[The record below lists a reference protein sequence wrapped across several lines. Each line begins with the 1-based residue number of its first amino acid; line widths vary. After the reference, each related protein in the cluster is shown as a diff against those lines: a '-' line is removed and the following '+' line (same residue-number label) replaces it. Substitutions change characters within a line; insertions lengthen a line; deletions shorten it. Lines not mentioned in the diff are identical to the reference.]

1 MKKTRFLSAVVALS
15 LLLGAILT
23 GCAATPTASAAASD
37 AAATSAAAEATVSA
51 AASAA
56 AASGDTIKI
65 GAIMP
70 MTGDVSVYGTSTSN
84 AIKIAIDEINKA
96 GGINGRQLE
105 LKLEDDQNT
114 PDVSINAFNKLV
126 SQDKVDVI
134 IGSVASKCTLAIA
147 PLAQQAGIP
156 LITTAST
163 NEQVTEAGDY
173 VFRTCFIDPF
183 QGTVNAKF
191 ALENLKLTTAAILYD
206 NGNDYSK
213 GLATNFKAAFTAGGG
228 TITNEEAYSLA
239 DQDFSAIIAK
249 VKDKNPQILFIP
261 DYYGKDALIAKQVR
275 DAGLKD
281 IVLLGGDGWDGIV
294 TPDADLSPSGAYF
307 SNHYDSGADDP
318 DVKAFVEKYKAA
330 YNDTP
335 NALAALGYDAMM
347 IVANAMKTA
356 GSTDK
361 AAVRDAIAK
370 TDGKF
375 VTGNIKYDDK
385 RNPVK
390 SAVIISV
397 YTDDSGKLA
406 QKYYAT
412 INP

>member
-1 MKKTRFLSAVVALS
+1 MKKTKFLSAVVALT
-15 LLLGAILT
+15 LLVGAILT
-23 GCAATPTASAAASD
+23 GCQTTAPAASD
-37 AAATSAAAEATVSA
+37 AAATAAAETVSA

-56 AASGDTIKI
+56 AGASGTIKI

-84 AIKIAIDEINKA
+84 AIKLAIDEVNAA
-96 GGINGRQLE
+96 GGVNGQQLE
-105 LKLEDDQNT
+105 LVLEDDQNT
-114 PDVSINAFNKLV
+114 PDVSINCFNKLV

-163 NEQVTEAGDY
+163 NADVTKAGDFIY
-173 VFRTCFIDPF
+173 RTCFIDPF
-183 QGTVNAKF
+183 QGTVCAKF
-191 ALENLKLTTAAILYD
+191 ALENLKLTTAAIIYD

-228 TITNEEAYSLA
+228 TVTNEEAYSLA

-249 VKDKNPQILFIP
+249 VKEKNPQILFVP
-261 DYYGKDALIAKQVR
+261 DYYGKNALIAKQVR
-275 DAGLKD
+275 AAGLTD

-294 TPDADLSPSGAYF
+294 DNGDVASAGAYY
-307 SNHYDSGADDP
+307 SNHYDSGSDDA
-318 DVKAFVEKYKAA
+318 DVKSFVDKYKAK
-330 YNDTP
+330 YNETP
-335 NALAALGYDAMM
+335 NALAALGYDALN
-347 IVANAMKTA
+347 IVAQAIKAA

-370 TDGKF
+370 TDAKF
-375 VTGNIKYDDK
+375 VTGNIKYDEN

-390 SAVIISV
+390 SAVIVSV
-397 YTDDSGKLA
+397 YNDNGKLA

-412 INP
+412 VDP

>member
-1 MKKTRFLSAVVALS
+1 MKKAKILSTVIALT
-15 LLLGAILT
+15 LLIGAILT
-23 GCAATPTASAAASD
+23 GCQTTAP
-37 AAATSAAAEATVSA
+37 
-51 AASAA
+51 AASA
-56 AASGDTIKI
+56 SGTIKI

-84 AIKIAIDEINKA
+84 AIKLAIDEVNAA
-96 GGINGRQLE
+96 GGVNGKKLE
-105 LKLEDDQNT
+105 LVLEDDQNT
-114 PDVSINAFNKLV
+114 PDVSINCFNKLV

-163 NEQVTEAGDY
+163 NADVTKTGDFI
-173 VFRTCFIDPF
+173 FRTCYIDPL
-183 QGTVNAKF
+183 QGTVCAKF
-191 ALENLKLTTAAILYD
+191 SLENLKATTAAIMFD

-213 GLATNFKAAFTAGGG
+213 GLAASFKEAFTAGGG
-228 TITNEEAYSLA
+228 IITNEEAYSLA

-249 VKDKNPQILFIP
+249 VKEKNPQVLFIP

-275 DAGLKD
+275 SAGLTD
-281 IVLLGGDGWDGIV
+281 ITFVGGDGWDGIV
-294 TPDADLSPSGAYF
+294 DNGDVSAAGAYY
-307 SNHYDSGADDP
+307 SNHYDSGSSEQV
-318 DVKAFVEKYKAA
+318 VKDFVAKYKAK
-330 YNDTP
+330 YNETP
-335 NALAALGYDAMM
+335 NALAALGYDAMN
-347 IVANAMKTA
+347 IVAQAIKAA

-370 TDGKF
+370 TNASSF
-375 VTGNIKYDDK
+375 VTGAIKYDEN

-390 SAVIISV
+390 AVTMISV
-397 YTDDSGKLA
+397 YDDNGKLA

-412 INP
+412 VQP